1 MFYVSKLHFLLM
13 NRKSA
18 MSQEE
23 ELTLEGMDLP
33 AMLRE
38 DACRRFANLH
48 CQDIDLLHISRMI
61 MHGGSSLVAVGVCL
75 NVDRTMIT
83 AIEEDDLCSRQQDKI
98 HKILTEWQW
107 NNTQNSTWATLTKC
121 LLILED
127 PKLMDDIQAYLSQ
140 KEYPSNGMFPS
151 LTASCRYE
159 MKCCITCHRLSQA
172 DTYYNQSINQMF

>member
-1 MFYVSKLHFLLM
+1 
-13 NRKSA
+13 

-33 AMLRE
+33 AILRE

-83 AIEEDDLCSRQQDKI
+83 AIEKDDLCPRQQDKI

-140 KEYPSNGMFPS
+140 KEYPSNGMFLKVTLYHAGTLQKGICYFDNYRSFPHIRPPFCNLS
-151 LTASCRYE
+151 ASQKR
-159 MKCCITCHRLSQA
+159 KGA
-172 DTYYNQSINQMF
+172 

>member
-1 MFYVSKLHFLLM
+1 
-13 NRKSA
+13 

-61 MHGGSSLVAVGVCL
+61 MRGGSSLVAVGVCL

-83 AIEEDDLCSRQQDKI
+83 AIEKDDLCSRQQDKI

-107 NNTQNSTWATLTKC
+107 NNTQNSTWATLTNC

-127 PKLMDDIQAYLSQ
+127 PELMDNIQAYLSQ
-140 KEYPSNGMFPS
+140 KEYPSNGMFLKVTLYHAGTVQKGICYFDNILP
-151 LTASCRYE
+151 
-159 MKCCITCHRLSQA
+159 
-172 DTYYNQSINQMF
+172 